1 MEPINAKWKLIWG
14 LLLLIFFFP
23 IFQEMTFANYFVN
36 ISQTTLNFLVRLI
49 FLKTRHLG
57 GGGGGSIWAQLWGN
71 SNKKWVIFFF
81 PKLALR
87 VVVECY
93 WKNQTFNCF
102 VCSPLPP
109 TPKINAIAFPNS
121 EIGPRFMISSHPLLT
136 LIRCHPS
143 P

>member
-1 MEPINAKWKLIWG
+1 MEVNLRPIFVNY
-14 LLLLIFFFP
+14 FFFP

-36 ISQTTLNFLVRLI
+36 ISQTTLNFFLVRLI

-57 GGGGGSIWAQLWGN
+57 GG
-71 SNKKWVIFFF
+71 IFFF
-81 PKLALR
+81 SKLALR

-102 VCSPLPP
+102 VCLPLPP
-109 TPKINAIAFPNS
+109 TPKINAPAFPNF

-136 LIRCHPS
+136 LIKCHPS